1 MTRVLR
7 SRMLLVAPLAAVL
20 TTAGFVGAPRA
31 ATPEQAAPQAAPA
44 RPARPHAT
52 ADHVEAWIAQV
63 RARLEITAAQEA
75 RWDAVAQTMRN
86 NAHTI
91 RALAE
96 ARARNEKTMT
106 ALDDLR
112 SYEHLAEAHVE
123 GVKKLLP
130 RFEALY
136 DSMSEAQKKTADTVF
151 ARFERPGGP
160 QRRAS

>member
-1 MTRVLR
+1 MTRVSR
-7 SRMLLVAPLAAVL
+7 SRILLIAPLAAAL
-20 TTAGFVGAPRA
+20 TTAGFVGASRA
-31 ATPEQAAPQAAPA
+31 ATPEHPAPQAAPA
-44 RPARPHAT
+44 RPARPPAK

-63 RARLEITAAQEA
+63 KERLEITAAQEA

-96 ARARNEKTMT
+96 TRARNEKTMT

-112 SYEHLAEAHVE
+112 SYERLAEAHVE

-136 DSMSEAQKKTADTVF
+136 DSMSDAQKKTADTVF
-151 ARFERPGGP
+151 ARFERPGGS
-160 QRRAS
+160 QHRAS